1 MSISADEHAAL
12 LSLAVHEFRTPL
24 TVVAGYTKMLM
35 NEQLGPLSD
44 RQRQVLGEVEQQ
56 CKRLSGL
63 LYEMSALADLANP
76 ETPPRL
82 QDEIALPALL
92 EEVTR
97 GLDAGEDGPVAIVPA
112 TNAHPLTVRG
122 DRRPDVR
129 AGGVDQSCRARAGRR
144 WPCERRSGSAPAA

>member
-1 MSISADEHAAL
+1 MSTSAHEHSAL

-56 CKRLSGL
+56 CKRLSAL
-63 LYEMSALADLANP
+63 LHEMSALADLANP
-76 ETPPRL
+76 DTPPRL
-82 QDEIALPALL
+82 QDEIAIPVLL

-97 GLDAGEDGPVAIVPA
+97 GFEGHENAQVAVIQATDAVG
-112 TNAHPLTVRG
+112 LTVRG
-122 DRRPDVR
+122 DRK
-129 AGGVDQSCRARAGRR
+129 G
-144 WPCERRSGSAPAA
+144 

>member
-63 LYEMSALADLANP
+63 
-76 ETPPRL
+76 
-82 QDEIALPALL
+82 
-92 EEVTR
+92 
-97 GLDAGEDGPVAIVPA
+97 
-112 TNAHPLTVRG
+112 
-122 DRRPDVR
+122 
-129 AGGVDQSCRARAGRR
+129 
-144 WPCERRSGSAPAA
+144 